1 MGRRRWRPA
10 ALLAVGLVSVA
21 LFVGRAAPS
30 IPAAHEAVQHAGHDT
45 RDDGRSAVADA
56 AAIPVAPV
64 GSLLVLRRIAPDSGT
79 KSFLADLAAVTAAC
93 ALALAGR
100 RRALQWGARARTA
113 VLVALPCGV
122 RAPPTA
128 RA

>member
-1 MGRRRWRPA
+1 MGRRRWRSA

-21 LFVGRAAPS
+21 LVVGRAAPS
-30 IPAAHEAVQHAGHDT
+30 IPGAHEAVQHSGHDA
-45 RDDGRSAVADA
+45 RGDARSAVADA
-56 AAIPVAPV
+56 AAIPAAQI
-64 GSLLVLRRIAPDSGT
+64 GSLLVLRRVAPDGGT
-79 KSFLADLAAVTAAC
+79 KSFLGDLAAMTAAC
-93 ALALAGR
+93 ALALVGA
-100 RRALQWGARARTA
+100 RRARGWGVAACTP